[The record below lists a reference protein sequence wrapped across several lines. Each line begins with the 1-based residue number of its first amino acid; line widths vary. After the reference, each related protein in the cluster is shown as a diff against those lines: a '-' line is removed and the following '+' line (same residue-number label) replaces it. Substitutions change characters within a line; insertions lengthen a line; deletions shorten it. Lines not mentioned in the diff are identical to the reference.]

1 MSRGALAAMAV
12 LAAMG
17 GPVPN
22 VPVRNRG
29 PGAPARRRSQAKLR
43 RLARR
48 RAQSR
53 RRRLKRR
60 GGGR

>member
-1 MSRGALAAMAV
+1 MTAARVAMAMLAA
-12 LAAMG
+12 LR

-22 VPVRNRG
+22 VPARNRG

-53 RRRLKRR
+53 RCRLKRR